1 MAEDGQL
8 LTIEQLAARTGLT
21 VRNIRSHVTRGL
33 LPAPYLKGRTGYYG
47 PEHVARLQLVTG
59 LQQQGFNLAAIRSL
73 VSGPSAPSAE
83 ETVAFY
89 RTALGPWL
97 TETPEVWDEPALAEA
112 FGLQPDEALMQRLRA
127 LGLLERLED
136 ERIQVH
142 NPALLRVGRQLADLG
157 YGLEDLLGV
166 LKVLMEH
173 SRSVAEAFV
182 QMFMDVQWHD
192 YIAAGMPP
200 ERLPELRQLI
210 EQLQPLAS
218 QAVVSAFQQ
227 AITEAS
233 GRAFERQAA
242 QLDGTTGDTPQGDT
256 ALWPD
261 PPSGESE
268 ERPA

>member
-1 MAEDGQL
+1 MTEGEEL

-59 LQQQGFNLAAIRSL
+59 LQHQGFNLAAIRNL
-73 VSGPSAPSAE
+73 VSGPAAPSAE

-97 TETPEVWDEPALAEA
+97 TENPEIVAEEALAA
-112 FGLQPDEALMQRLRA
+112 SFGVQPDAELFARLRA
-127 LGLLERLED
+127 LGVLERLAD
-136 ERIQVH
+136 GRVQVH
-142 NPALLRVGRQLADLG
+142 NPALLRVGRQLAELG
-157 YGLEDLLGV
+157 YGVADLLAV
-166 LKVLMEH
+166 LTVLMEH

-192 YIAAGMPP
+192 YVEAGMPP
-200 ERLPELRQLI
+200 ERLPALGVLI

-218 QAVVSAFQQ
+218 QAVVAAFQQ

-233 GRAFERQAA
+233 GRAFERAA
-242 QLDGTTGDTPQGDT
+242 AELGNDNG
-256 ALWPD
+256 
-261 PPSGESE
+261 
-268 ERPA
+268 PAQRAFGSAS